1 MFLIVVGLIISIVNT
16 RYLSVAEYGDF
27 KFLQNAYSFFATI
40 LTFGVFIQGSRTV
53 ALGKDENEQQNII
66 GLLVTFALI
75 ISVLLTLILLV
86 FSFFEE
92 KLFNNNLASI
102 IRIFAPLLFAYPFQ
116 LCLDNILQGNN
127 KIYTLSFFRL
137 LPQVLYLL
145 LAVLYNYFG
154 KLSLFTALMVQF
166 LALISVIVVTI
177 VVVKPKFKN
186 LKVYFSLLKLDYR
199 NYGFPVYIGTLAGV
213 ASSQIGLFS
222 ISYFLD
228 NINVGF
234 YSLAQTI
241 TTPLAM
247 IPGIVGTA
255 FFKEFTNIDKIPK
268 KVTITTVIMTIC
280 ALVLFLLFA
289 GKIVKILYTNT
300 YSQVLS
306 LSYLISLGSVLYGF
320 GDYLNRFVG
329 AKGNGKAIRNSNIAI
344 GSSNIIGNILFVY
357 IFGAMGAA
365 ITKIISG
372 LIYVSMMIYSYK
384 KIIKST
390 VKSPQSIQLSE
401 SNISNNL

>member
-1 MFLIVVGLIISIVNT
+1 
-16 RYLSVAEYGDF
+16 
-27 KFLQNAYSFFATI
+27 
-40 LTFGVFIQGSRTV
+40 
-53 ALGKDENEQQNII
+53 
-66 GLLVTFALI
+66 
-75 ISVLLTLILLV
+75 
-86 FSFFEE
+86 
-92 KLFNNNLASI
+92 
-102 IRIFAPLLFAYPFQ
+102 
-116 LCLDNILQGNN
+116 
-127 KIYTLSFFRL
+127 
-137 LPQVLYLL
+137 
-145 LAVLYNYFG
+145 
-154 KLSLFTALMVQF
+154 MVQF

-177 VVVKPKFKN
+177 VIVKPKFKN
-186 LKVYFSLLKLDYR
+186 LKVYLSLLKLDYR